1 MRLLLSL
8 ALLGALVVAG
18 CGGGPKVT
26 ETRSVDPFSRIEASN
41 SIDVDVVPGDTST
54 IRVIAG
60 KNVID
65 HVNTDSHDGVLHLSI
80 RDHGLVIGPDPYDN
94 ARVEVPSGA
103 LRGVVVEGSS
113 DVKLGKLDAGELS
126 IEISGSGDVDAAG
139 RVGNLIA
146 TINGSGD
153 ADLRD
158 LQARTATVSVSGS
171 GDARVNV
178 SDQLDVSVQGSGD
191 VSYRG
196 NPRISEHVEGSGDI
210 RAED

>member
-1 MRLLLSL
+1 MRLLLGVL
-8 ALLGALVVAG
+8 LLGALVVAG
-18 CGGGPKVT
+18 CGGGAKT
-26 ETRSVDPFSRIEASN
+26 TQTRSVDPFTSIEASS
-41 SIDVDVVPGDTST
+41 SIDVDVVPGDTDT

-80 RDHGLVIGPDPYDN
+80 RDHGIVIGPDPYDD
-94 ARVEVPSGA
+94 ARVEVSSGA
-103 LRGVVVEGSS
+103 LRGVRVEGSS
-113 DVKLGKLDAGELS
+113 DVKLGNMDADELS

-139 RVGNLIA
+139 TVGNLIA
-146 TINGSGD
+146 TIQGSGD

-158 LQARTATVSVSGS
+158 LRARTATVSISGS
-171 GDARVNV
+171 GDAKVNV
-178 SDQLDVSVQGSGD
+178 EDQLDVSVQGSGD

-196 NPRISEHVEGSGDI
+196 NPRISQSVQGSGDI